1 MAEDRQS
8 LEAHL
13 EQLVEVV
20 EGRRDLRLGRTFG
33 VVVVVVVVGRRRSVG
48 AAGLVGVGHHCVKD
62 HRKHF
67 QDPVELLMELLEV
80 VRCGLLANHQ
90 GYGWH
95 QEDAMRQVD
104 EVGWLWCHSGVAA
117 LTGCIA
123 PFSVCRDRALPSPGA
138 EPSLLVAAAAD
149 VPAGALCVAHEDVV
163 LRSLFRAHGQDRRQ
177 VVVAGCSS

>member
-1 MAEDRQS
+1 M
-8 LEAHL
+8 

-33 VVVVVVVVGRRRSVG
+33 VVVVGQRRFVG

-67 QDPVELLMELLEV
+67 QDLVELLMELLEV
-80 VRCGLLANHQ
+80 VRCGLQANRQ

-138 EPSLLVAAAAD
+138 EPSLLVAAAAAD
-149 VPAGALCVAHEDVV
+149 VPVGALCVAHEGVV
-163 LRSLFRAHGQDRRQ
+163 LRSLFRARGQDRRQ

>member
-1 MAEDRQS
+1 MAEDRQTQ
-8 LEAHL
+8 EAHL

-33 VVVVVVVVGRRRSVG
+33 VVVVGQRRSVG

-62 HRKHF
+62 HRKHL
-67 QDPVELLMELLEV
+67 QDLVELLMELLEV
-80 VRCGLLANHQ
+80 VRCGLQASRR
-90 GYGWH
+90 GYEWH

-138 EPSLLVAAAAD
+138 EPSLLVAAAAAAAD
-149 VPAGALCVAHEDVV
+149 VPVGA
-163 LRSLFRAHGQDRRQ
+163 
-177 VVVAGCSS
+177 